1 MTLVNIASAPAK
13 KTSTLSS
20 LSRNSAYVRARAFDD
35 FRLRIRSIL
44 QTTFRAFRGALTAQP
59 TTALPQVGEHAPSRA
74 ALEDLRVREIRWP
87 SATRAGRLKRWARS
101 PLAV

>member
-35 FRLRIRSIL
+35 FRLRIRSTL
-44 QTTFRAFRGALTAQP
+44 QTTFRAFRGALTEQP
-59 TTALPQVGEHAPSRA
+59 TTALPQVVDHDPRRA
-74 ALEDLRVREIRWP
+74 ALEDLRVREIRCP
-87 SATRAGRLKRWARS
+87 FATRAGRLK
-101 PLAV
+101 